1 MRLVVGER
9 GVDSKILVPDGAE
22 KATGLATW
30 LGQVLAAQQVCEGC
44 RSAGVITVSL

>member
-9 GVDSKILVPDGAE
+9 GVGSKILVPEGVE

-30 LGQVLAAQQVCEGC
+30 LGQV
-44 RSAGVITVSL
+44 RAGSGSTTGV